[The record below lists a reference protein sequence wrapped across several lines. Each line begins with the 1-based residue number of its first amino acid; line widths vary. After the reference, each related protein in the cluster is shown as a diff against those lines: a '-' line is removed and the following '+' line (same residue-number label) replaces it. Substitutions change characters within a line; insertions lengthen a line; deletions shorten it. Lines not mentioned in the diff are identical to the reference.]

1 MHKLRSL
8 LPVAMML
15 VSLCLS
21 AWSGVMAQE
30 AETAPVFPIPGRV
43 TVVDIGTDKCLPC
56 QLMAKM
62 MTDLGAVYGSRAAF
76 IFIDVWKHREVMEE
90 CEIDRMPTQIFYDQ
104 EGEEVF
110 RHEGFMTKKAIVEK
124 LEKLGVE
131 KTAP

>member
-1 MHKLRSL
+1 MHRVRSL
-8 LPVAMML
+8 LPVAVML
-15 VSLCLS
+15 VSLGLLVG
-21 AWSGVMAQE
+21 SGAMAQE
-30 AETAPVFPIPGRV
+30 TEPAPAFPVPGRV
-43 TVVDIGTDKCLPC
+43 TVVDIGTVKCLPC

-62 MTDLGAVYGSRAAF
+62 MTELEAVYGKRAAF

-124 LEKLGVE
+124 LEKLGIE
-131 KTAP
+131 KIVP